1 MNMKRIREFKDKEG
15 NEYVIYKKANGHVE
29 LVKFKGAEGKTV
41 ATNKEDIFLYLKKL
55 YKENN
60 LKECK

>member
-1 MNMKRIREFKDKEG
+1 MNIKRIRKFKDKEG

-41 ATNKEDIFLYLKKL
+41 ATNKEDIFLYLKK
-55 YKENN
+55 
-60 LKECK
+60 CK